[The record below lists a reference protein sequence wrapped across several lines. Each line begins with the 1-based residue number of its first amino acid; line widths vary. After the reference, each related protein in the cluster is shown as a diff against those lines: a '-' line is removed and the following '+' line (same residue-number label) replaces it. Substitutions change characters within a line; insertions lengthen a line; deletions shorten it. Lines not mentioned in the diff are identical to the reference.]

1 MASMA
6 HYITMHYAKKES
18 IKMKRKKKYK
28 PKAGQYS
35 LEAGLKHFGERGET
49 AVSKELKQFNVYD
62 VFEPLYAN
70 KLSDEEK
77 SKALTLLIFMKEK
90 QDGNVKARS
99 CANGSVQREHVA
111 KEEAVAPTVALESVF
126 VTATIDAKDK

>member
-1 MASMA
+1 M
-6 HYITMHYAKKES
+6 
-18 IKMKRKKKYK
+18 
-28 PKAGQYS
+28 
-35 LEAGLKHFGERGET
+35 KHFGGRGET

-77 SKALTLLIFMKEK
+77 SKALRLLIFLKKK
-90 QDGNVKARS
+90 QDGNVKATS

-111 KEEAVAPTVALESVF
+111 KEEAAALTVAHESVF
-126 VTATIDAKDK
+126 VTATINAKEKQKVVTNDTPGAFLHADNED